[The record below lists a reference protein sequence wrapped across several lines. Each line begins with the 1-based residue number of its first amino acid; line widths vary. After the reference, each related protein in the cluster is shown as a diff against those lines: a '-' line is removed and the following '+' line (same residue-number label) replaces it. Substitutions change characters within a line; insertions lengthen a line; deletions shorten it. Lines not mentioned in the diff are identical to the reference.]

1 MDTEELN
8 EEIEDLVYS
17 LEVNKE
23 IIIDEITKYYIYYQY
38 YYKNIVSNI
47 DPNNYTYLYRKLMNL
62 NLSTNQLIYEASTE
76 YMFWDSFIKL
86 TDNPNFINIY
96 EDIADEIEDIM
107 IIFTDRAYYRSM
119 FFDEYKEVFDKYL
132 KNHLIID
139 DTYFLSDVD
148 KNDYTNL
155 LNKYNN
161 KLLKTK
167 K

>member
-47 DPNNYTYLYRKLMNL
+47 EPNNYTYLYRKLMNL
-62 NLSTNQLIYEASTE
+62 MLSTNQLIYEASTE